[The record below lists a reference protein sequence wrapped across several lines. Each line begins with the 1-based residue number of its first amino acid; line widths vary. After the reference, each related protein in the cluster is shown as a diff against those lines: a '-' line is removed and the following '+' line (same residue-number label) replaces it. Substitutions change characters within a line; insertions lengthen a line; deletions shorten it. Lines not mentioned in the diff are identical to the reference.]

1 MAEGPFGSEPASS
14 ISVVG
19 VSGIPE
25 IKAGDNVA
33 DFVMANFALMEY
45 DVVVI
50 TQKIIS
56 KAEGRTVQVDMSA
69 PLEPQLEA
77 IIISESRRILR
88 RRQGLF
94 ITETHSGYICANA
107 GIDQSNMPTGTVGLL
122 PRDPDRSAR
131 RVRDRIRAKASIEV
145 GVIISDT
152 FGRTWRRGVSDIAL
166 GVAGIAAIVD
176 LRGAL
181 DASGREMT
189 ATQIALADELASAAE
204 LVKPKAGAVPAV
216 IIRGVDRR
224 FFRESSVATEIVR
237 PFNEDLFR

>member
-1 MAEGPFGSEPASS
+1 MVDDPLETSTGSS
-14 ISVVG
+14 ISIVG
-19 VSGIPE
+19 ITGIPE
-25 IKAGDNVA
+25 ITVGDNVA
-33 DFVMANFALMEY
+33 DLVMANFALREY

-56 KAEGRTVQVDMSA
+56 KAEGRTVGLDMSA

-107 GIDQSNMPTGTVGLL
+107 GIDQSNMPLGTVGLL
-122 PRDPDRSAR
+122 PKDPDRSAR

-176 LRGAL
+176 LRGIP

-189 ATQIALADELASAAE
+189 ATQIALADELAS
-204 LVKPKAGAVPAV
+204 PP
-216 IIRGVDRR
+216 
-224 FFRESSVATEIVR
+224 
-237 PFNEDLFR
+237 N

>member
-1 MAEGPFGSEPASS
+1 MVDDPLETSTGSS
-14 ISVVG
+14 ISIVG
-19 VSGIPE
+19 ITGIPE
-25 IKAGDNVA
+25 ITVGDNVA
-33 DFVMANFALMEY
+33 DLVMANFALREY

-56 KAEGRTVQVDMSA
+56 KAEGRTVGLDMSA

-107 GIDQSNMPTGTVGLL
+107 GIDQSNMPLGTVGLL
-122 PRDPDRSAR
+122 PKDPDRSAR

-166 GVAGIAAIVD
+166 GVAGIAAMVD
-176 LRGAL
+176 LRGTP

-189 ATQIALADELASAAE
+189 ATQIALADELAS
-204 LVKPKAGAVPAV
+204 PP
-216 IIRGVDRR
+216 
-224 FFRESSVATEIVR
+224 
-237 PFNEDLFR
+237 N